1 MKKYTI
7 DYGIGIAFLY
17 TPYDCTERF
26 FALASTCFGI
36 RKNIM
41 RCLIMKAEDV
51 ECDDFERLEFSGDI
65 YVWDEEGRRKM
76 IEPDEDEEWDDYYCE
91 KCKYISK

>member
-7 DYGIGIAFLY
+7 YYGIGKAYLY
-17 TPYDCTERF
+17 TPYDCEKRF
-26 FALASTCFGI
+26 YTLASTCFGI

-41 RCLIMKAEDV
+41 CCDIIKTEDV
-51 ECDDFERLEFSGDI
+51 ECNDFERLEFSGDI

-76 IEPDEDEEWDDYYCE
+76 IEPYEDEEWDDYYCE
-91 KCKYISK
+91 KCKYIKE